1 MTNAPQVTALV
12 NQSDLLLDANIDPVG
27 VRGTGGGGGGGE
39 RGDLLENQQG
49 ECDLH

>member
-27 VRGTGGGGGGGE
+27 VRGTGGGGGE
-39 RGDLLENQQG
+39 RGGPPREPARRM
-49 ECDLH
+49 